1 MISRMESERH
11 MDRYTYYEGSIAVI
25 SIKEEWDNEK
35 RNYYVQSALNRLAKY
50 EDTGLTP
57 EQIIDMNEK
66 RRKRSNV

>member
-1 MISRMESERH
+1 MH
-11 MDRYTYYEGSIAVI
+11 MDRYTSYEGSIAVI
-25 SIKEEWDNEK
+25 PIKEEWDNQK
-35 RNYYVQSALNRLAKY
+35 KKDYVQSALNRFAKY

>member
-1 MISRMESERH
+1 
-11 MDRYTYYEGSIAVI
+11 MDRYTPYEGSIAVI

-35 RNYYVQSALNRLAKY
+35 RNYYVQSALNRLEKY